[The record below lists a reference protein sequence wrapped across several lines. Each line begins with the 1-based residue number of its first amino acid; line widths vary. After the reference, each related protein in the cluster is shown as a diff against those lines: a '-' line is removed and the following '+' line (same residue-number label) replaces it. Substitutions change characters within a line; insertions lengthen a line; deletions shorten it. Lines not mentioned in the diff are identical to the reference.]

1 MGNGGSPYSVDW
13 NMQGDG
19 ASSVRS
25 AVSTMEGQLE
35 GLESQVRSM
44 YSTWDS
50 DAQSAYAT
58 RQAEWSSASDNI
70 KTALTQWAGGLDS
83 SADTA
88 SSTESTNTGV
98 VGG

>member
-1 MGNGGSPYSVDW
+1 MSGGSTYAVDW

-19 ASSVRS
+19 AASVRS
-25 AVSTMEGQLE
+25 AVSSMESQLSS
-35 GLESQVRSM
+35 LESQVRAM

-50 DAQSAYAT
+50 DAQHAYSS
-58 RQAEWSSASDNI
+58 RQTQWSTASDNI

-83 SADTA
+83 AADTA

-98 VGG
+98 VA

>member
-1 MGNGGSPYSVDW
+1 MSNGGSSYSVDW

-25 AVSTMEGQLE
+25 AVSTMETQLE
-35 GLESQVRSM
+35 ALESQVRSM

-50 DAQSAYAT
+50 AAQSAYST
-58 RQAEWSSASDNI
+58 RQTQWSSASDNI
-70 KTALTQWAGGLDS
+70 KSALTQWAGGLGS
-83 SADTA
+83 AADTA

-98 VGG
+98 VA